1 MLGVG
6 NTDPEEDNVMNAAA
20 GYRRLAALLLSSV
33 LLVTAAAVAQE
44 PKSEEIAN
52 GSRWEVWLALSSWSG
67 LADLEPAAGGSFDSA
82 GYGIGA
88 AAHWP
93 VKTFD
98 GSELLLGME
107 GAIMAH
113 DSNVPVYLD
122 DFLARD
128 AYVGVSA
135 KWLLGEARNVSLDAG
150 LAYHLLDMA
159 QLDTNYYGAEFQNW
173 EESAAGLF
181 VGGTWDVGA
190 GTSGKSSG
198 ISVGLRVHFVE
209 FGTVRDQERFIRP
222 VLGDN
227 AGDISGPLV
236 AVQFGYRSR

>member
-1 MLGVG
+1 
-6 NTDPEEDNVMNAAA
+6 MNAAA
-20 GYRRLAALLLSSV
+20 GYQRLAALLISSA
-33 LLVTAAAVAQE
+33 LLVTVSAMAQE
-44 PKSEEIAN
+44 PQAEEFAN
-52 GSRWEVWLALSSWSG
+52 GSRWEVWLALSGWSG
-67 LADLEPAAGGSFDSA
+67 LADIEPVAGGSFDAA

-93 VKTFD
+93 VKTFN
-98 GSELLLGME
+98 GSELLLGIE
-107 GAIMAH
+107 GAVMAH

-135 KWLLGEARNVSLDAG
+135 KWLLGDARNVSLDAG

-173 EESAAGLF
+173 EESAAGIF

-190 GTSGKSSG
+190 GKPGNSSG
-198 ISVGLRVHFVE
+198 VSLGLRAHFVE
-209 FGTVRDQERFIRP
+209 FGTVRDRDSFIRP
-222 VLGDN
+222 VLGDD
-227 AGDISGPLV
+227 AGAISDPLV
-236 AVQFGYRSR
+236 VVQIGYRSR